1 MERLEL
7 LDLLL
12 EDPDVVHE
20 GHHPVR
26 GHGRGVQTRGRQQG
40 RDVQRHVAL
49 GRVQH
54 KQLRPHQ
61 PQQRY
66 LGDKQGQHGQSVLRI
81 KTQSSYNKDSKDVSL
96 PGL

>member
-1 MERLEL
+1 MKMSLRTCREKCYGLHTTELGSVDVECLEL

-26 GHGRGVQTRGRQQG
+26 GHGRGVETRGRQQG

-49 GRVQH
+49 GGVQH

-61 PQQRY
+61 PQQCY
-66 LGDKQGQHGQSVLRI
+66 LGDKQGQYG
-81 KTQSSYNKDSKDVSL
+81 
-96 PGL
+96 